1 MSKIFLQSIYHVRAT
16 RANWNI
22 YPGPVEAWPINKGFL
37 VVACLYQWMKYT
49 NLPCL
54 PTISATCSELGTG
67 THSVM
72 FALLFLAVSESIVDD
87 ARFGTSSS
95 PFIRST
101 ESSNA
106 SCSARWSS
114 GIWFAFT
121 SENML
126 AGILV
131 VVWLIMPSMWTIW
144 FHKYPSLYGWIFV
157 RFSLKRALSESV
169 LLSTKQY
176 VPVTS
181 DSQRIRQDRHLFWSL
196 IG

>member
-1 MSKIFLQSIYHVRAT
+1 MFISMNEIY
-16 RANWNI
+16 
-22 YPGPVEAWPINKGFL
+22 
-37 VVACLYQWMKYT
+37 

-72 FALLFLAVSESIVDD
+72 FALLFLAVSESKVDD

-181 DSQRIRQDRHLFWSL
+181 DSQRFRQDRHLFWSL